1 MKEEHM
7 KYVSQMP
14 STVLANRHVPNLNVR
29 VRVRTRSL
37 EFGFAARILA
47 KSYGT
52 YENSSPI
59 IHIQFDFKF

>member
-7 KYVSQMP
+7 KYVSQMS

-29 VRVRTRSL
+29 VRTQSL
-37 EFGFAARILA
+37 EFGFAVCILA

-59 IHIQFDFKF
+59 FHIQFDFKF